1 MVMACKACHTC
12 GNPADEAVSMT
23 YDHSTDGMPV
33 IIAYDGAYAIA
44 GRMRGAMMD
53 YSYTYVI
60 IGNGFD
66 LELGLPTAYS
76 DFLQFLETVKEAH
89 EAGNFEFIRT
99 TPKYDTLNNDIKEK
113 LSLGV
118 DYDLWKPGIENFWNR
133 HFQSSSLQNGWI
145 DFENEISKVIQILDK
160 KMLDDSFGKFSLDN
174 KIITAEYNEFYKTF
188 YGILLGFNYTELRRA
203 GNDVYSFDITYRA
216 LRDKLW
222 DELNAFIRCFE
233 TYLRE
238 YVGVIS
244 LKPTENIKR
253 IISILKDTIPG
264 RRFVLSFNYT
274 HTFEDL
280 LRSEGLDCEFCYV
293 HGKIGD
299 GKAKNQMVL
308 GIDEYLDNESAAK
321 RIEFAS
327 FKKYNQRIYKC
338 TDSNY
343 IDWLDDCKK
352 SNNSTAHKKLYIFGH
367 SLGLT
372 DKDII
377 GDFVKAEGMETTIF
391 YHNDRTFNSMV
402 SNMTAIIG
410 MDEMIARNGG
420 RKRTM
425 RFLEQ
430 LHS

>member
-1 MVMACKACHTC
+1 MDSAIDEFFAIFNRVVSDCYKA
-12 GNPADEAVSMT
+12 EARRT
-23 YDHSTDGMPV
+23 AHD
-33 IIAYDGAYAIA
+33 
-44 GRMRGAMMD
+44 
-53 YSYTYVI
+53 
-60 IGNGFD
+60 
-66 LELGLPTAYS
+66 AYS
-76 DFLQFLETVKEAH
+76 SV
-89 EAGNFEFIRT
+89 
-99 TPKYDTLNNDIKEK
+99 
-113 LSLGV
+113 
-118 DYDLWKPGIENFWNR
+118 
-133 HFQSSSLQNGWI
+133 
-145 DFENEISKVIQILDK
+145 
-160 KMLDDSFGKFSLDN
+160 
-174 KIITAEYNEFYKTF
+174 
-188 YGILLGFNYTELRRA
+188 
-203 GNDVYSFDITYRA
+203 TYRV

-280 LRSEGLDCEFCYV
+280 LRSEGIDCEFCYV

-299 GKAKNQMVL
+299 GKTKNQMVL

-352 SNNSTAHKKLYIFGH
+352 INNSTAHKKLYIFGH

-425 RFLEQ
+425 KFQEQ